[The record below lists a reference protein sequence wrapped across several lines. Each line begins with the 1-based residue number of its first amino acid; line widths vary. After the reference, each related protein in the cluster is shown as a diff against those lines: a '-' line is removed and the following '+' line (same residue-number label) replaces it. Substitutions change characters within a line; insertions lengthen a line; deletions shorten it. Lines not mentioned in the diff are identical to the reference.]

1 MIEGIPDYGGKVHM
15 NGNSGVGEVE
25 FGDDAKLRVYFHSK
39 PMPDILASKEAGRPI
54 FRNVDFVCI
63 QQPAERDIYDQ
74 PATMEDKRRFASK
87 WAAYKEGRDQ
97 APQGTPVA
105 LLFADNMAIVE
116 NLKYFKISTVE
127 QLANLTDTQIQNM
140 GLGGRE
146 FMNKA
151 KSYLEKSE
159 KGKGFHELQDQ
170 IKNLSLKNEE
180 LLARLDAMAQRF
192 TAAGEVI
199 PEPKKKAGRPKK
211 VAATETV

>member
-1 MIEGIPDYGGKVHM
+1 MIEGIPDYGGTVHM
-15 NGNSGVGEVE
+15 NGNGVGEVE
-25 FGDDAKLRVYFHSK
+25 FGSDAKLHVYFHSK

-54 FRNVDFVCI
+54 FTNVDFVCI
-63 QQPAERDIYDQ
+63 RQPTERDIYDQ

-105 LLFADNMAIVE
+105 LLFADNMAVVE

-151 KSYLEKSE
+151 KAYLEKSE
-159 KGKGFHELQDQ
+159 KGKGFHELEDQ
-170 IKNLSLKNEE
+170 INKLKLQNEE
-180 LLARLDAMAQRF
+180 LLNRLDAMAQRF

-199 PEPKKKAGRPKK
+199 PEPKKKPGRPKK
-211 VAATETV
+211 AAEIGDVQ